1 MRTAPA
7 VTTGPWVRLLL
18 LLCTLVGLTAM
29 HTLGHGTHAPGGP
42 GDHAAADHAAPPAA
56 AAGHGAPPAAVAGPV
71 TLPAAVAGMA
81 GDCPGDGC
89 GPARM
94 LQLTDAQARLLPL
107 GDPGGDRPGWSI
119 CLAVLGAFAVTLLVA
134 LLLRAGSRTYGPAA
148 RVALR
153 AAPGPRAPPPRPYG
167 LRLATVSVLRR

>member
-29 HTLGHGTHAPGGP
+29 HTLGHGTHASGGP
-42 GDHAAADHAAPPAA
+42 GDHAAAN
-56 AAGHGAPPAAVAGPV
+56 HGAPPAAVAGPAA
-71 TLPAAVAGMA
+71 LPAAVAGMA
-81 GDCPGDGC
+81 GDCHGDGC
-89 GPARM
+89 GPARV
-94 LQLTDAQARLLPL
+94 LPPADAQARLLPL
-107 GDPGGDRPGWSI
+107 GDPGGDRSGWSI

-148 RVALR
+148 RVALG

-167 LRLATVSVLRR
+167 LRLAAVSVLRR